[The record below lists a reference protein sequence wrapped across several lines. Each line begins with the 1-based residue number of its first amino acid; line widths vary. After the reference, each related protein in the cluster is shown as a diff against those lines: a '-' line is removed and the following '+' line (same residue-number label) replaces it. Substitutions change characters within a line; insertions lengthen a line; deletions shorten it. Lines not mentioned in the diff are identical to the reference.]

1 MSDSQRKLLKAL
13 IVGKPN
19 VGKSTLLNS
28 LVGEKV
34 SIVSRKAQTTQ
45 RNTTGVVTKDNSQLI
60 FFDTPGLNKIEKNIR
75 ISETFK
81 MVAENVDVLIYM
93 VDNTKKSQSIDDQFR
108 KWLNN
113 NEKRF
118 RKKILIINKIDCIEK
133 VNLFEITKKINGVI
147 NFDET
152 FFISLSKKSGMER
165 FLNWLE
171 KQAYSNEWLFQQTY
185 KSNISKKNFLSE
197 LTREKVFE
205 YIHEEIPYNLEIKTD
220 YIEPSSNKSLKIYQT
235 IWLNKKSY
243 KPIILGKEGKS
254 IKMIS
259 LQARLD
265 MQKFLKSKVHLF
277 IRLKMKKNQV
287 KS

>member
-1 MSDSQRKLLKAL
+1 MSDPHKKLLKAL

-19 VGKSTLLNS
+19 VGKSTLVNS

-45 RNTTGVVTKDNSQLI
+45 KNTTGVITKDNSQLI

-81 MVAENVDVLIYM
+81 TVAENVDVLIYM

-108 KWLNN
+108 NWLNK
-113 NEKRF
+113 NENKF
-118 RKKILIINKIDCIEK
+118 RKKILIINKIDSNEK
-133 VNLFEITKKINGVI
+133 VTHFEMTKNINSFI

-165 FLNWLE
+165 FLNWVE

-205 YIHEEIPYNLEIKTD
+205 YIHEEIPYNLEINTD
-220 YIEPSSNKSLKIYQT
+220 YIEPSRNKSLKVYQT
-235 IWLNKKSY
+235 VWLNKKSH

-259 LQARLD
+259 VQARLD
-265 MQKFLKSKVHLF
+265 MQKFMKSKVHLF
-277 IRLKMKKNQV
+277 IRLKMKK
-287 KS
+287 SG

>member
-1 MSDSQRKLLKAL
+1 MSNPQKKLLKAL

-45 RNTTGVVTKDNSQLI
+45 RNTTGVITKDNSQLI

-81 MVAENVDVLIYM
+81 TVAENVDVLIYM

-108 KWLNN
+108 SWLNN
-113 NEKRF
+113 NDNKF
-118 RKKILIINKIDCIEK
+118 IKKILIINKIDCIEK
-133 VNLFEITKKINGVI
+133 VNLFEITKKINSVI
-147 NFDET
+147 SFDET
-152 FFISLSKKSGMER
+152 FFISLSKKSGLER
-165 FLNWLE
+165 FFNWVE

-205 YIHEEIPYNLEIKTD
+205 YIHEEIPYNLEINTD
-220 YIEPSSNKSLKIYQT
+220 YIEPSRNKSLKVYQT
-235 IWLNKKSY
+235 VWLNKKSH

-259 LQARLD
+259 VQARLD

-277 IRLKMKKNQV
+277 IRLKMKK
-287 KS
+287 SG

>member
-45 RNTTGVVTKDNSQLI
+45 RNTTGVITKDNSQLI

-81 MVAENVDVLIYM
+81 TVAENVDVLIYM
-93 VDNTKKSQSIDDQFR
+93 VDNTKKSQYIDDQFR
-108 KWLNN
+108 NWLNN
-113 NEKRF
+113 NENKF
-118 RKKILIINKIDCIEK
+118 IKKILIINKIDCIEK

-165 FLNWLE
+165 FLNWIE
-171 KQAYSNEWLFQQTY
+171 KQAYSNDWVFQQTY

-205 YIHEEIPYNLEIKTD
+205 YIHEEIPYNLEINTD
-220 YIEPSSNKSLKIYQT
+220 YIEPSGNKSLKVYQT
-235 IWLNKKSY
+235 VWLNKKSH

-259 LQARLD
+259 VQARLD

-277 IRLKMKKNQV
+277 IRLKMKK
-287 KS
+287 SG

>member
-45 RNTTGVVTKDNSQLI
+45 RNTTGVITKDNSQLI

-81 MVAENVDVLIYM
+81 TVAENVDVLIYM
-93 VDNTKKSQSIDDQFR
+93 VDNTKKSQYIDDQFR
-108 KWLNN
+108 NWLNN
-113 NEKRF
+113 NENKF
-118 RKKILIINKIDCIEK
+118 IKKILIINKIDCIEK

-165 FLNWLE
+165 FLNWIE
-171 KQAYSNEWLFQQTY
+171 KQAYSNDWVFQQTY

-220 YIEPSSNKSLKIYQT
+220 YIEPSSNKSLKVYQT
-235 IWLNKKSY
+235 VWLNKKSY

-259 LQARLD
+259 VKARLE
-265 MQKFLKSKVHLF
+265 MQKLLKSKVHLF
-277 IRLKMKKNQV
+277 IRLKTKKTG
-287 KS
+287 

>member
-1 MSDSQRKLLKAL
+1 MSDPQKKLLKAL

-19 VGKSTLLNS
+19 VGKSTLLNH

-81 MVAENVDVLIYM
+81 TVAENVDVLIYM

-108 KWLNN
+108 NWLNN
-113 NEKRF
+113 NENKF
-118 RKKILIINKIDCIEK
+118 KKKILIINKIDCIEK

-152 FFISLSKKSGMER
+152 FFISLSKKSGVET
-165 FLNWLE
+165 FLNWVE
-171 KQAYSNEWLFQQTY
+171 KQAYSNEWLFQQNY

-220 YIEPSSNKSLKIYQT
+220 YIEPSSNNSLKVYQT
-235 IWLNKKSY
+235 VWLNKKSY

-259 LQARLD
+259 VQARLD

-277 IRLKMKKNQV
+277 IRLKMKK
-287 KS
+287 SG

>member
-19 VGKSTLLNS
+19 VGKSTMLNS
-28 LVGEKV
+28 LIGEKV

-45 RNTTGVVTKDNSQLI
+45 RNTTGVITKDNSQLI

-81 MVAENVDVLIYM
+81 TVAENVDVLIYM

-108 KWLNN
+108 NWLNN
-113 NEKRF
+113 NENKF
-118 RKKILIINKIDCIEK
+118 KKKILIINKIDCIEK
-133 VNLFEITKKINGVI
+133 VNLFEITKKINSVI

-165 FLNWLE
+165 FLNWVE
-171 KQAYSNEWLFQQTY
+171 KQAYSNEWLFEQTY

-235 IWLNKKSY
+235 VWLYKKSY

-277 IRLKMKKNQV
+277 IRLKMKK
-287 KS
+287 SG

>member
-1 MSDSQRKLLKAL
+1 MSEPQRKLLKAL

-28 LVGEKV
+28 IVGEKV

-45 RNTTGVVTKDNSQLI
+45 KNTTGVITKDNSQLI

-81 MVAENVDVLIYM
+81 TVAENVDVLIYM

-108 KWLNN
+108 NWLNN
-113 NEKRF
+113 NENKF
-118 RKKILIINKIDCIEK
+118 IKKILIINKIDCIEK
-133 VNLFEITKKINGVI
+133 VNLFEITKKINSVI
-147 NFDET
+147 SFDET
-152 FFISLSKKSGMER
+152 FFISLSKKSGLER
-165 FLNWLE
+165 FFNWVE
-171 KQAYSNEWLFQQTY
+171 KQAYSNEWVFQQTF

-205 YIHEEIPYNLEIKTD
+205 YIHEEIPYNLEINTD
-220 YIEPSSNKSLKIYQT
+220 YIEPSRNKSLKVYQT
-235 IWLNKKSY
+235 VWLNKKSH

-259 LQARLD
+259 VQARLD

-277 IRLKMKKNQV
+277 IRLKMKK
-287 KS
+287 SG

>member
-1 MSDSQRKLLKAL
+1 MSDSQKKILKAL

-45 RNTTGVVTKDNSQLI
+45 RNTTGVITKDNSQLI

-75 ISETFK
+75 IYETFK
-81 MVAENVDVLIYM
+81 TVAENVDVLIYM

-108 KWLNN
+108 NWLNN
-113 NEKRF
+113 NENKF
-118 RKKILIINKIDCIEK
+118 KKKILIINKIDCIEK

-165 FLNWLE
+165 FLNWVE

-220 YIEPSSNKSLKIYQT
+220 YIENSANKSVKVYQT
-235 IWLNKKSY
+235 VWLNKKSY

-259 LQARLD
+259 MQARLD

-277 IRLKMKKNQV
+277 IRLKMKK
-287 KS
+287 SG

>member
-1 MSDSQRKLLKAL
+1 MSDSQKKLLKAL

-45 RNTTGVVTKDNSQLI
+45 KNTTGVITKDNSQLI

-75 ISETFK
+75 IYETFK
-81 MVAENVDVLIYM
+81 TVAENVDVLIYM

-108 KWLNN
+108 NWLNN
-113 NEKRF
+113 NDNKF
-118 RKKILIINKIDCIEK
+118 KKKILIINKIDCIEK
-133 VNLFEITKKINGVI
+133 VNLFEITRKINGVI

-165 FLNWLE
+165 FLNWVE

-185 KSNISKKNFLSE
+185 KSNLSKKNFLSE

-220 YIEPSSNKSLKIYQT
+220 YIEPGSNKSVKVYQT
-235 IWLNKKSY
+235 VWLQKKSY

-259 LQARLD
+259 MQARVD

-277 IRLKMKKNQV
+277 IRLKMKK
-287 KS
+287 

>member
-1 MSDSQRKLLKAL
+1 MSDSQTKLLKAL

-45 RNTTGVVTKDNSQLI
+45 RNTTGVITKDNSQLI

-81 MVAENVDVLIYM
+81 TVAENVDVLIYM

-108 KWLNN
+108 NWLNN
-113 NEKRF
+113 NENKF
-118 RKKILIINKIDCIEK
+118 IKKILIINKIDCIEK
-133 VNLFEITKKINGVI
+133 VNLFEITKKINSVI
-147 NFDET
+147 GFDET
-152 FFISLSKKSGMER
+152 FFISLSKKSGLER
-165 FLNWLE
+165 FFNWVE
-171 KQAYSNEWLFQQTY
+171 KQAYSNEWVFKQTF

-220 YIEPSSNKSLKIYQT
+220 YIEPSSNKSLKVYQT
-235 IWLNKKSY
+235 VWLNKKSY

-259 LQARLD
+259 VQARLD

-277 IRLKMKKNQV
+277 IRLKMKKSV
-287 KS
+287 

>member
-1 MSDSQRKLLKAL
+1 MSDPQKKLLKAL

-45 RNTTGVVTKDNSQLI
+45 KNTTGVITKDNSQLI

-75 ISETFK
+75 IYETFK
-81 MVAENVDVLIYM
+81 TVAENVDVLIYM

-108 KWLNN
+108 NWLNN
-113 NEKRF
+113 NENKF

-165 FLNWLE
+165 FLNWVE

-220 YIEPSSNKSLKIYQT
+220 YIEPSSNKSLKVYQT
-235 IWLNKKSY
+235 VWLNKKSH

-259 LQARLD
+259 VQARLD

-277 IRLKMKKNQV
+277 IRLKMKK
-287 KS
+287 SG

>member
-45 RNTTGVVTKDNSQLI
+45 RNTTGVITKDNSQLI

-81 MVAENVDVLIYM
+81 TVAENVDVLIYM

-108 KWLNN
+108 NWLNN
-113 NEKRF
+113 NENKF
-118 RKKILIINKIDCIEK
+118 IKKILIINKIDCIEK
-133 VNLFEITKKINGVI
+133 VNLFEITKKINSVI

-165 FLNWLE
+165 FLNWVE

-220 YIEPSSNKSLKIYQT
+220 YIEPSSNKSLKVYQT
-235 IWLNKKSY
+235 VWLNKKSY

-259 LQARLD
+259 VQARLD

-277 IRLKMKKNQV
+277 IRLKMKK
-287 KS
+287 SG

>member
-1 MSDSQRKLLKAL
+1 MSDPQKKLLKAL

-45 RNTTGVVTKDNSQLI
+45 RNTTGVITKDNSQLI

-81 MVAENVDVLIYM
+81 TVAENVDVLIYM

-108 KWLNN
+108 NWLNN
-113 NEKRF
+113 NENKF

-165 FLNWLE
+165 FLNWVE
-171 KQAYSNEWLFQQTY
+171 KQAYSNEWVFQQNY

-220 YIEPSSNKSLKIYQT
+220 YIEPSSNKSLKVYQT
-235 IWLNKKSY
+235 VWLNKKSH

-259 LQARLD
+259 VQARLD

-277 IRLKMKKNQV
+277 IRLKIKK
-287 KS
+287 SS

>member
-1 MSDSQRKLLKAL
+1 MSDFQKKLLKAL

-19 VGKSTLLNS
+19 VGKSTLVNS

-45 RNTTGVVTKDNSQLI
+45 RNTTGVITKDNSQLI

-81 MVAENVDVLIYM
+81 TVAENVDVLIYM
-93 VDNTKKSQSIDDQFR
+93 VDNTKRSQSIDDQFR
-108 KWLNN
+108 SWLNK
-113 NEKRF
+113 NENKF

-133 VNLFEITKKINGVI
+133 VNLFEITKKINSVI

-165 FLNWLE
+165 FLNWVE
-171 KQAYSNEWLFQQTY
+171 KQAYSHEWLFKQTY

-220 YIEPSSNKSLKIYQT
+220 YIERGSNNSLKVYQT

-259 LQARLD
+259 VQARLD

-277 IRLKMKKNQV
+277 IRLKIKK
-287 KS
+287 SS

>member
-45 RNTTGVVTKDNSQLI
+45 KNIAGVITKDNSQLI

-81 MVAENVDVLIYM
+81 TVAENVDVLIYM
-93 VDNTKKSQSIDDQFR
+93 VDNTKKSQFIDSQFR
-108 KWLNN
+108 NWLNN
-113 NEKRF
+113 NENKF
-118 RKKILIINKIDCIEK
+118 IKKILIINKIDCIEK
-133 VNLFEITKKINGVI
+133 VNLFEITKKINSVI
-147 NFDET
+147 SFDET
-152 FFISLSKKSGMER
+152 FFISLSKKSGLER
-165 FLNWLE
+165 FFNWVE
-171 KQAYSNEWLFQQTY
+171 KQAYSNEWVFQQTY

-205 YIHEEIPYNLEIKTD
+205 YIHEEIPYNLEINTD
-220 YIEPSSNKSLKIYQT
+220 YIEPSRNKSLKVYQT
-235 IWLNKKSY
+235 VWLNKKSH

-259 LQARLD
+259 VQARLD

-277 IRLKMKKNQV
+277 IRLKMKK
-287 KS
+287 

>member
-1 MSDSQRKLLKAL
+1 MSDPHKKLLKAL

-45 RNTTGVVTKDNSQLI
+45 RNTTGVITKDNSQLI

-81 MVAENVDVLIYM
+81 TVAENVDVLIYM
-93 VDNTKKSQSIDDQFR
+93 VDNTKRSQSIDDQFR
-108 KWLNN
+108 SWLNN
-113 NEKRF
+113 NENKF

-133 VNLFEITKKINGVI
+133 VNLFEITKKINSVI

-152 FFISLSKKSGMER
+152 FFISLSKKSGLER
-165 FLNWLE
+165 FFNWVE
-171 KQAYSNEWLFQQTY
+171 KQAYSNEWLFKQTS
-185 KSNISKKNFLSE
+185 KSNISKKKFLSE

-205 YIHEEIPYNLEIKTD
+205 YIHEEIPYNLEITTD
-220 YIEPSSNKSLKIYQT
+220 YIEPSRNKSLKVYQT
-235 IWLNKKSY
+235 VWLNKKSH

-259 LQARLD
+259 VQARLD

-277 IRLKMKKNQV
+277 IRLKMKK
-287 KS
+287 SG

>member
-28 LVGEKV
+28 IVGEKV

-45 RNTTGVVTKDNSQLI
+45 KNTTGVITKDNSQLI

-81 MVAENVDVLIYM
+81 TVAENVDVLIYM
-93 VDNTKKSQSIDDQFR
+93 VDNTKKSQSIDSQFR
-108 KWLNN
+108 NWLNN
-113 NEKRF
+113 NENKF
-118 RKKILIINKIDCIEK
+118 IKKILIINKIDCIEK
-133 VNLFEITKKINGVI
+133 VNLFEITKKINSVI
-147 NFDET
+147 SFDET
-152 FFISLSKKSGMER
+152 FFISLSKKSGLER
-165 FLNWLE
+165 FFNWVE
-171 KQAYSNEWLFQQTY
+171 KQAYSNEWVYQQTF

-205 YIHEEIPYNLEIKTD
+205 YIHEEIPYNLEINTD
-220 YIEPSSNKSLKIYQT
+220 YIEPSRNKSLKVYQT
-235 IWLNKKSY
+235 VWLNKKSH

-259 LQARLD
+259 MQARLD

-277 IRLKMKKNQV
+277 IRLKMKK
-287 KS
+287 SG

>member
-28 LVGEKV
+28 LVGEKI

-45 RNTTGVVTKDNSQLI
+45 RNTTGVITKDNSQLI

-81 MVAENVDVLIYM
+81 TVAENVDVLIYM
-93 VDNTKKSQSIDDQFR
+93 VDNTKKSQSVDSQFR
-108 KWLNN
+108 NWLNN
-113 NEKRF
+113 NENKF
-118 RKKILIINKIDCIEK
+118 IKKILIINKIDCIEK
-133 VNLFEITKKINGVI
+133 VNLFEITKKINSVI
-147 NFDET
+147 SFDET
-152 FFISLSKKSGMER
+152 FFISLSKKSGLER
-165 FLNWLE
+165 FFNWVE
-171 KQAYSNEWLFQQTY
+171 KQAYSNEWVFQQTF

-205 YIHEEIPYNLEIKTD
+205 YIHEEIPYNLEINTD
-220 YIEPSSNKSLKIYQT
+220 YIEPSRNKSLKVYQT
-235 IWLNKKSY
+235 VWLNKKSH

-259 LQARLD
+259 VQARLD

-277 IRLKMKKNQV
+277 IRLKMKK
-287 KS
+287 SG

>member
-1 MSDSQRKLLKAL
+1 MSDPQKKLLKAL

-45 RNTTGVVTKDNSQLI
+45 KNTTGVITKDNSQLI

-75 ISETFK
+75 IYETFK
-81 MVAENVDVLIYM
+81 TVAENVDVLIYM

-108 KWLNN
+108 NWLNN
-113 NEKRF
+113 NDNKF
-118 RKKILIINKIDCIEK
+118 KKKILIINKIDCIEK
-133 VNLFEITKKINGVI
+133 VNLFEITRKINGVI

-165 FLNWLE
+165 FLNWVE

-185 KSNISKKNFLSE
+185 KSNLSKKNFLSE

-220 YIEPSSNKSLKIYQT
+220 YIEPSSNKSLKVYQT
-235 IWLNKKSY
+235 VWLQKKSY

-259 LQARLD
+259 MQARVD

-277 IRLKMKKNQV
+277 IRLKMKK
-287 KS
+287 

>member
-1 MSDSQRKLLKAL
+1 MNDLQRKLLKAL

-19 VGKSTLLNS
+19 VGKSTLLNF

-45 RNTTGVVTKDNSQLI
+45 KNTTGVITKDNSQLI

-81 MVAENVDVLIYM
+81 TVAENVDVLIYM
-93 VDNTKKSQSIDDQFR
+93 VDNTKKSQYIDYQFR

-113 NEKRF
+113 NENKF
-118 RKKILIINKIDCIEK
+118 IKKILIINKIDCIEK

-152 FFISLSKKSGMER
+152 FFISLSKKSGLER
-165 FLNWLE
+165 FFNWVE
-171 KQAYSNEWLFQQTY
+171 KQAYSNEWVFQKTF
-185 KSNISKKNFLSE
+185 KSNVSKKNFLSE
-197 LTREKVFE
+197 LTREKIFE
-205 YIHEEIPYNLEIKTD
+205 YIHEEIPYNLEINTD
-220 YIEPSSNKSLKIYQT
+220 YIEPSGNKSLKVYQT
-235 IWLNKKSY
+235 VWLNKKSH

-259 LQARLD
+259 VQARLD

-277 IRLKMKKNQV
+277 IRLKMKK
-287 KS
+287 SG

>member
-1 MSDSQRKLLKAL
+1 MIDPQKKLLKAL
-13 IVGKPN
+13 VVGKPN
-19 VGKSTLLNS
+19 VGKSTLVNA

-45 RNTTGVVTKDNSQLI
+45 RNTTGVITKDNSQLI

-81 MVAENVDVLIYM
+81 TVAENVDVLIYM

-108 KWLNN
+108 SWLNN
-113 NEKRF
+113 NDNKF

-152 FFISLSKKSGMER
+152 FFISLSKKSGMES
-165 FLNWLE
+165 FLNWVE
-171 KQAYSNEWLFQQTY
+171 KQAYSHEWLFQQTY

-220 YIEPSSNKSLKIYQT
+220 YIEPSSNKSLKVYQT
-235 IWLNKKSY
+235 VWLNKKSY

-259 LQARLD
+259 VQARLD

-277 IRLKMKKNQV
+277 IRLKMKK
-287 KS
+287 SG

>member
-45 RNTTGVVTKDNSQLI
+45 RNTTGVITKDYSQLI
-60 FFDTPGLNKIEKNIR
+60 FFDTPGLNKIGKNIR
-75 ISETFK
+75 ISESFK
-81 MVAENVDVLIYM
+81 TAAENVDLLIYM
-93 VDNTKKSQSIDDQFR
+93 VDNTKKSQFIDDPFR
-108 KWLNN
+108 NWLNI
-113 NEKRF
+113 NEERF
-118 RKKILIINKIDCIEK
+118 RKKILLINKIDCIEK
-133 VNLFEITKKINGVI
+133 EKLFEITKKINGVI

-152 FFISLSKKSGMER
+152 FFISLSKKSGIER
-165 FLNWLE
+165 FLNWVE
-171 KQAYSNEWLFQQTY
+171 KQAYSNEWLFQQAY

-197 LTREKVFE
+197 LTREKVLE

-220 YIEPSSNKSLKIYQT
+220 YIKPSYKKSLKIYQT
-235 IWLNKKSY
+235 VWLNKKSY

-259 LQARLD
+259 MQARLD

-277 IRLKMKKNQV
+277 IRLKMKKLG
-287 KS
+287 